1 MVNQKCQH
9 QEDMEKKKKELKACH
24 LCTFRLYLIEL
35 SQGRDEICPLTR
47 RLEVSQRFLDD
58 CRIATITVVILKFQL
73 LRIHDTLV

>member
-9 QEDMEKKKKELKACH
+9 QEDMKKKKLKACH

-73 LRIHDTLV
+73 LWIHDTLV